1 MGYGNGIQHHRA
13 VRPSPCP
20 CGPALDQPQT
30 PTAPVARKAARA
42 EQRKA
47 GSRPRQGSQGDATAG
62 ASHEPGTGHSIRPG
76 DPVSHWGAPSRWLES
91 TRGRRPRPT
100 RERSRAKVGQPVRLA
115 PRVRAVRL
123 PQLCNSPSRANR
135 RRPLHVTRP
144 GACQHAAWAARPH
157 RVTGLTRLPAPAPQV
172 GDVRPRATGL
182 AQWSIGVQTDQEL
195 I

>member
-1 MGYGNGIQHHRA
+1 LPLRFRTRPTSDPNGPGCPEGRQGRA
-13 VRPSPCP
+13 TQGRE
-20 CGPALDQPQT
+20 QT
-30 PTAPVARKAARA
+30 PTGKSGRRHGRSFPVSRRRAA
-42 EQRKA
+42 
-47 GSRPRQGSQGDATAG
+47 
-62 ASHEPGTGHSIRPG
+62 ASAQVTP
-76 DPVSHWGAPSRWLES
+76 SHWGPPSQRHES

-182 AQWSIGVQTDQEL
+182 AQWSIGVQTDQESM
-195 I
+195 